1 MKKVLLGTTALLAAG
16 MLAGPALGQA
26 RTPMT
31 ATNFNLTLGGFTQF
45 RVEYQSRSPGQNVTA
60 LDADG
65 TLADEPRKTSLD
77 FDAELEF
84 RGAAT
89 LSNGIKMGW
98 EIELESGGQELLD
111 FVDDDDVDD
120 IDIIDDNF
128 MYVEGR
134 WGKVTMGG
142 FSVTTLDVGIA
153 RTFTGAGAI
162 DLTDDAGE
170 TVAAA
175 PGNQASFTN
184 SITVNNGRNR
194 IQYEP
199 PSVAGFRFMLAWAPD
214 LSSEN
219 TVRPTQQDDV
229 GQADQ
234 DVFAATQ
241 WAGAVMGNRVR
252 ASFGYATSRPENND
266 PTAVGVSRNNRWRA
280 GADVEIGPITVG
292 GYYYRGKDNAVAVDS
307 AVAAGTD
314 AGGFNVDEQ
323 IKRYGIGATYEL
335 GVWEFGVGY
344 ERAQQE
350 ELNLAYVAPGS
361 GKDTATRMDFGV
373 NYTGL
378 GGGRTIRAGIRT
390 EKWNDDMD
398 NPDKES
404 KTRTIDVR
412 YEWDVGPGLEFDVG
426 YQNYRY
432 THHVGLD
439 ATDTQDQRTAHG
451 VVFQT
456 KLTF

>member
-16 MLAGPALGQA
+16 MFAGPALGQA

-45 RVEYQSRSPGQNVTA
+45 RVEYQTAAPGQDITTA
-60 LDADG
+60 DADG
-65 TLADEPRKTSLD
+65 TLTDEPRRSSVD

-89 LSNGIKMGW
+89 LRNGLKMGW
-98 EIELESGGQELLD
+98 ELELEAGGQELLD
-111 FVDDDDVDD
+111 FVDDADPTD

-134 WGKVTMGG
+134 LGKVTMGG

-170 TVAAA
+170 TIDPA

-194 IQYEP
+194 LQWEP
-199 PSVAGFRFMLAWAPD
+199 PSMAGFRFMLAWAPD

-219 TVRPTQQDDV
+219 TVRATQRDDV
-229 GQADQ
+229 GAAEHDIHL
-234 DVFAATQ
+234 ATQ

-252 ASFGYATSRPENND
+252 VSFGYATSAAENRD
-266 PTAVGVSRNNRWRA
+266 PNAVGVSDNSRWRL
-280 GADVEIGPITVG
+280 GADVEIGNITVG
-292 GYYYRGKDNAVAVDS
+292 GYYRAGKDNAVAID
-307 AVAAGTD
+307 AAATGND
-314 AGGFNVDEQ
+314 ATGFNVDEDTT
-323 IKRYGIGATYEL
+323 RWGLGATYEL
-335 GVWEFGVGY
+335 GTWEFGAAY
-344 ERAQQE
+344 ERSTQE
-350 ELNLAYVAPGS
+350 ELNLDHAAVGT
-361 GKDTATRMDFGV
+361 GKDKATRMDFGV
-373 NYTGL
+373 AYTGL
-378 GGGRTIRAGIRT
+378 GGGRTIRAGIRQ
-390 EKWNDDMD
+390 EKWEDNDN
-398 NPDKES
+398 NPDKEA
-404 KTRTIDVR
+404 KTRSIDLR

-432 THHVGLD
+432 THQTGLT
-439 ATDTQDQRTAHG
+439 ATDTQRQRTAHG
-451 VVFQT
+451 VMVQT
-456 KLTF
+456 RLTF